1 MLKVTL
7 VRSPIGSTQAVRQ
20 TLRALGLARPGRTS
34 IVRDNPES
42 QGRIRKVAHLVEV
55 KS

>member
-7 VRSPIGSTQAVRQ
+7 VRSPIGSTQRVRQ
-20 TLRALGLARPGRTS
+20 TLRALGLGRVGRTV
-34 IVRDNPES
+34 IVHDTAPT
-42 QGRIRKVAHLVEV
+42 QGRLRCVAHLVEV